1 MWGLESVMAELM
13 TGARVAGSAA
23 RKLDLECLAHLSE
36 AGREVLAG
44 VLICP
49 KKRLTAV
56 EEALEQMWSSFKE
69 PFGS

>member
-1 MWGLESVMAELM
+1 VRELR
-13 TGARVAGSAA
+13 ALLQGSLIWSA
-23 RKLDLECLAHLSE
+23 LVHVSE

-56 EEALEQMWSSFKE
+56 EEALEQTWSSFKE